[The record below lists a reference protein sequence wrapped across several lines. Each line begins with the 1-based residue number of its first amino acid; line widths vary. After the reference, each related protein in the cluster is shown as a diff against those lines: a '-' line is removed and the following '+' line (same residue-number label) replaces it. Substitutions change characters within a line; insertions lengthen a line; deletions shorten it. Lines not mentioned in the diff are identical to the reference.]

1 MSRQIFRSKILAIGM
16 LSCAVSTSA
25 LAETDEG
32 QSVFG
37 DDQVNAIE
45 QVIYDYLMTNPEV
58 IIEAVEVLQAREEAE
73 AAAKIAQTL
82 EDSRDEIYNS
92 PDSHVAGNPNGDL
105 TIVEFFDY
113 NCGYCKRG
121 LDDLLEAVEED
132 SNVRL
137 VFKEYPIL
145 SEDSVLAARAALASR
160 QQGKYMDFHVA
171 LMRSTGGLSADRIDQ
186 IAKSIGINVKQLHK
200 DMEDPKIV
208 EMIAANKVLADNL
221 SISGTP
227 NFIIADQIFPGLLEK
242 DQLTQVFAELRAA
255 KKDAAV
261 N

>member
-1 MSRQIFRSKILAIGM
+1 MS
-16 LSCAVSTSA
+16 CVVSTAA
-25 LAETDEG
+25 LAETEDK
-32 QSVFG
+32 QTIFG
-37 DDQVNAIE
+37 DEQVGAIE

-82 EDSRDEIYNS
+82 HDSHDEIYNS
-92 PDSHVAGNPNGDL
+92 PDAYVAGNPEGDL

-121 LDDLLEAVEED
+121 LDGLLEAVEED

-145 SEDSVLAARAALASR
+145 SEESVLAAQAALASR
-160 QQGKYMDFHVA
+160 NQDKYMDFHVA
-171 LMRSTGGLSADRIDQ
+171 LMRSTGGLSQSRIDQ
-186 IAKSIGINVKQLHK
+186 IAKSVGINVKQLHK
-200 DMEDPKIV
+200 DMEDPMIV
-208 EMIAANKVLADNL
+208 DMIAANKVLADNL

-242 DQLTQVFAELRAA
+242 EQLTEILAELRIA
-255 KKDAAV
+255 KKEAAV